1 MENLTLG
8 HLCGDLMEEVM
19 DEDGDHIS
27 CDFQAVF
34 KKINLERP
42 QRRRKMLKLG

>member
-19 DEDGDHIS
+19 DEDGDHIT

-34 KKINLERP
+34 KK
-42 QRRRKMLKLG
+42 K